1 MTIILEHYPLPSSGR
16 LHLNVTIDANINVTA
31 DEAQKA
37 VSRKMLNEVSY
48 LLWAETPS
56 LVVSQRTAW
65 RVPIY
70 MGLVG
75 VGRVGP
81 LGIIDVDVETG
92 EIQNITPQMVEEMK
106 QRVQNYITGS
116 IQKNVFDLAWLTR
129 DDTYAVIKPK
139 EE

>member
-1 MTIILEHYPLPSSGR
+1 
-16 LHLNVTIDANINVTA
+16 
-31 DEAQKA
+31 
-37 VSRKMLNEVSY
+37 
-48 LLWAETPS
+48 
-56 LVVSQRTAW
+56 
-65 RVPIY
+65 
-70 MGLVG
+70 
-75 VGRVGP
+75 VGP

-129 DDTYAVIKPK
+129 DETYAVIKPK